1 MRGEPMITGTFLDE
15 ISHDIASAN
24 WGPDEWRRDFASM
37 KADGIDTVV
46 LIRAGYKDRATFD
59 ARVLRK
65 LHPHLIVQEDLVAL
79 FLSLAAEHG
88 MSLWFG
94 SYDSGEFW
102 QQQQHQKEADLN
114 RALVDEVWERYGRSS
129 AFRGWY
135 LGHEIDARDEHSL
148 RALEELCGHIKATSG
163 LPILIAPRPR
173 GTQQSQASFTLEQ
186 HRREWTSLCA
196 ELRGRVDCVAF
207 QDGGVPFALLPEF
220 LAVNAELAR
229 ANGLANWSS
238 VESFDRDVHVK
249 YPPIAW
255 PKLRYKLECA
265 LAAGVSKLIT
275 FEYSH
280 FLSPHSMY
288 SSAHA
293 LHRRYREWLATQR

>member
-1 MRGEPMITGTFLDE
+1 MITGTFLDE

-24 WGPDEWRRDFASM
+24 WGPEEWRRDFASM

-46 LIRAGYKDRATFD
+46 LIRAGYRDRATFD
-59 ARVLRK
+59 SKVLRK

-88 MSLWFG
+88 ISLWFG
-94 SYDSGEFW
+94 TYDSGQFW
-102 QQQQHQKEADLN
+102 HEGKHQKEADLN
-114 RALVDEVWERYGRSS
+114 RAFVDEVWERYGRSS

-135 LGHEIDARDEHSL
+135 LSHEIDAFDDGVMRVY
-148 RALEELCGHIKATSG
+148 EELSGHLKAISG
-163 LPILIAPRPR
+163 LPILISPY
-173 GTQQSQASFTLEQ
+173 
-186 HRREWTSLCA
+186 
-196 ELRGRVDCVAF
+196 LRGPKQFEQRLTLQQHVKEWGQVFERIRGKVDVVAF
-207 QDGGVPFALLPEF
+207 QDGNVPFAELPDY
-220 LAVNAELAR
+220 LAANAELAR
-229 ANGLANWSS
+229 RHGIASWSN

-249 YPPIAW
+249 FPPIAW
-255 PKLRYKLECA
+255 PKLRYKMESA
-265 LAAGVSKLIT
+265 LAAGVDKLIT

-280 FLSPHSMY
+280 FLSPNSMY